1 MKKAFSLFLLILCP
15 FLALHAQ
22 NSSLEGQLADPGNQ
36 PLIGAFTVILNP
48 VDSSVVKGGSSSADG
63 NFRIENIPAGN
74 YIIRFSYVGFDDL
87 FMTRE
92 ISGAVSLGKITLSKK
107 LNNLKE
113 VNIVGAALP
122 VKQVGDTTQISAGAF
137 KTNPDANA
145 EDLITK
151 MPGITVQNGK
161 VQAQGEDVQKVYVDG
176 KEFFGDDANAVLKN
190 LPSDVIDKIQVFDK
204 KSDQS
209 ILTGFDD
216 GNTTKTINIVTKS
229 QFRNGTFGKVYGG
242 YGYENKWRGGLNLNF
257 FKDNRRITILAN
269 TNNIN
274 EQNFSSEDLLGV
286 MGSGAGGG
294 RSGGRAG
301 RGGGGRQGSQS
312 GDAGNFLVDQKSG
325 ITTTNSFG
333 INYANQWNKTE
344 LTGSYFINLS
354 NNKAVTDLHR
364 QYITSESNGLLYNE
378 NQQSNSENIN
388 HRFNLKFQWKPD
400 SANIFLFQPK
410 VSVQQNK
417 GNSLFQ
423 GENIQTGTLLSNT
436 SNTYS
441 SSLTGLNIS
450 APVNYRHAF
459 KKKGRSVSVN
469 AVPGYNQNAGDNTLA
484 SYINYYTDTMSADE
498 INQIANLDVQGLT
511 FSSNVVYTEPVNK
524 NSQLMF
530 NYGTSYNRSQ
540 SNKETYNVTDTSENI
555 FDPTLSN
562 SFTSNY
568 LSQSVGVN
576 YRYQQKKWNAS
587 AGVAYQYAQ
596 LDNDQVF
603 PDTYTLHKTF
613 NSILPNARLQY
624 KFTNKKTLNVSYR
637 SSNNAPSVSQLQNVI
652 DNRNPLQ
659 LTAGNPDLK
668 QNWQNSLTFRYS
680 AVNTEQST
688 SFFSLLSGTA
698 TEDYIVNSTYIAS
711 QDTLVAPGIILSSG
725 SQISRPVNMDG
736 YFNVRSFNNYS
747 FPVTKIKSNLN
758 LNLGAAY
765 IRTPGMV
772 NTKLNFAN
780 SYNLGFGIGFSSNIS
795 KDIDFSLSSNTNYN
809 NISNTLQSSL
819 NSNYLNQNTRFK
831 IQAMVWKGLVLQT
844 DLNHQYNVGLS
855 QNFNQNYLL
864 WNAAIGYKFL
874 KDRKAEVRLN
884 VFDILKQNT
893 SITRNTTETYYEDVQ
908 SNVLQQYAM
917 LTFTYNI
924 KYFKEKEAKK

>member
-1 MKKAFSLFLLILCP
+1 MKKAFSLFLFILCP
-15 FLALHAQ
+15 FLVLRAQ

-36 PLIGAFTVILNP
+36 PLIGAFTVVLNP
-48 VDSSVVKGGSSSADG
+48 ADSSVVKGGSSNADG
-63 NFRIENIPAGN
+63 NFRIENIPDGN

-107 LNNLKE
+107 VNNLKE
-113 VNIVGAALP
+113 INILGAALP
-122 VKQVGDTTQISAGAF
+122 VKQLGDTTQISAGAF

-216 GNTTKTINIVTKS
+216 GNTSKTINIVTKS

-242 YGYENKWRGGLNLNF
+242 YGYEDKWRGGLNLNF

-286 MGSGAGGG
+286 LGSSAGGG
-294 RSGGRAG
+294 RSGGRGG
-301 RGGGGRQGSQS
+301 RGSAGGGRQGGQS

-325 ITTTNSFG
+325 ITTTNSLG
-333 INYANQWNKTE
+333 INYANQWKKVE
-344 LTGSYFINLS
+344 LTGSYFVNFS

-364 QYITSESNGLLYNE
+364 QYITSENLLYNE
-378 NQQSNSENIN
+378 NEQSSSENVN
-388 HRFNLKFQWKPD
+388 HRFNFKFQWKPD
-400 SANIFLFQPK
+400 SANTFLFQPK
-410 VSVQQNK
+410 VSLQQNK
-417 GNSLFQ
+417 GNSAFQ
-423 GENIQTGTLLSNT
+423 GENTQSGVLLSNT
-436 SNTYS
+436 SNQYAS
-441 SSLTGLNIS
+441 NLTGLNIS
-450 APVNYRHAF
+450 APINYRHAF
-459 KKKGRSVSVN
+459 KKKGRSISVN
-469 AVPGYNQNAGDNTLA
+469 AVPGYNQNEGDNTLA
-484 SYINYYTDTMSADE
+484 SYARYYTDTMSADE
-498 INQIANLDVQGLT
+498 VNQIANLDVQGLT
-511 FSSNVVYTEPVNK
+511 FSSNVAYTEPVNK

-530 NYGTSYNRSQ
+530 NYGTNYNQSQ
-540 SNKETYNVTDTSENI
+540 SNKETYNVTDSSENI

-562 SFTSNY
+562 RFTSNY

-576 YRYQQKKWNAS
+576 YRYQEKKWNAS

-603 PDTYTLHKTF
+603 PNAYTLHKTF
-613 NSILPNARLQY
+613 NSILPSARLQY
-624 KFTNKKTLNVSYR
+624 KFTNKKTLNVNYR
-637 SSNNAPSVSQLQNVI
+637 SSNSAPSVSQLQNVI

-659 LTAGNPDLK
+659 LTTGNPDLK

-680 AVNTEQST
+680 AVNTEKST
-688 SFFSLLSGTA
+688 SFFALLSGTA

-711 QDTLVAPGIILSSG
+711 QDTLVAPGIVLSSG

-736 YFNVRSFNNYS
+736 YFNARSFNNYS
-747 FPVTKIKSNLN
+747 FPITKIKSNLN
-758 LNLGAAY
+758 LNLGATY
-765 IRTPGMV
+765 TRTPGMI
-772 NTKLNFAN
+772 NTRLNYAN

-809 NISNTLQSSL
+809 NISNTLQSGL

-831 IQAMVWKGLVLQT
+831 MQAMVWKGLVLQT
-844 DLNHQYNVGLS
+844 DLNHQYNIGLS

-874 KDRKAEVRLN
+874 KDRKAEIRLS

-908 SNVLQQYAM
+908 SNVLQRYAM

-924 KYFKEKEAKK
+924 KYFKEKEVKK